1 MVCTNRTA
9 LLPPAAHI
17 HALAG
22 KRRGEI
28 TVGMVVSLAQ
38 GRLLGGKRRKK
49 PLCAF
54 RVFPEGVAWPLLTLG
69 APKLVKA
76 QG

>member
-1 MVCTNRTA
+1 MVCTDRTA
-9 LLPPAAHI
+9 LLPPTAHI
-17 HALAG
+17 HALARR
-22 KRRGEI
+22 RRGEV

-38 GRLLGGKRRKK
+38 GTLLGGKQRKK

-54 RVFPEGVAWPLLTLG
+54 RVFPEGVAWPLLTLR
-69 APKLVKA
+69 AWKLVKA